1 MISPATSHR
10 PRVTRRRNHDST
22 FHALSYAVLG
32 ILATLAALPAAA
44 DTGIRFLNPEG
55 LFKPST
61 FSQIAVTGGD
71 KIVFISG
78 QTARDPTSKIVA
90 VGDVKGQAEKVF
102 ANLRTAIE
110 SVGGSMG
117 DIAKITTFVVNLQP
131 DDRVWIGEMVKK
143 HFPKPPAHTLVGI
156 SALAAPELLIEIEAI
171 AVLD

>member
-1 MISPATSHR
+1 M
-10 PRVTRRRNHDST
+10 RNDVP
-22 FHALSYAVLG
+22 FKEAIRMKVRQLLSAIGLLV
-32 ILATLAALPAAA
+32 TLAAGVASANS
-44 DTGIRFLNPEG
+44 GIQFMNPEG

-61 FSQIAVTGGD
+61 FSQIAITTGE
-71 KIVFISG
+71 KVVYISG

-90 VGDVKGQAEKVF
+90 IGDVKGQAEKVF

-117 DIAKITTFVVNLQP
+117 DIARITTYVVGLKP

-156 SALAAPELLIEIEAI
+156 SALAVPELLIEIEAI